1 LPPSADQF
9 YLADLPTH
17 LQQGDIIGGVPQLLL
32 PPLEASVV
40 VRSTHHRRP
49 IEHLEAGEVELVH
62 ELALPDAFDLGT
74 EYIVVSA
81 IKGAAM
87 IITATCDLDDLDI
100 WMVTPLRPVEG
111 SGLDVGNLDAG
122 KYANL
127 YSLPGHE
134 HFNPSF
140 LDLSDL
146 RPARPQQAPLKNRIA
161 SISREAQFDIV
172 ERMYSS
178 IGRPWGYRAGEKVE
192 PAGKY
197 GTGKFRCARCNL
209 YDVPVSEKTL
219 PEGGEFPECEQC
231 KKIKKPAQWYPLTK
245 HRKS

>member
-1 LPPSADQF
+1 MD
-9 YLADLPTH
+9 H
-17 LQQGDIIGGVPQLLL
+17 LQP
-32 PPLEASVV
+32 
-40 VRSTHHRRP
+40 
-49 IEHLEAGEVELVH
+49 GEVELVR
-62 ELALPDAFDLGT
+62 ELALQDAFDIGT

-81 IKGAAM
+81 VKGAAM

-111 SGLDVGNLDAG
+111 SRLDVGNLEAG

-127 YSLPGHE
+127 YSLPANGY
-134 HFNPSF
+134 FQPSF

-161 SISREAQFDIV
+161 SVTREAQFDIV

-178 IGRPWGYRAGEKVE
+178 IGRTWGYRAGEKVE

-197 GTGKFRCARCNL
+197 ETGKFRCARCNL

-219 PEGGEFPECEQC
+219 PVGAEFPECEQC
-231 KKIKKPAQWYPLTK
+231 AKIKKPAQWYPLTK